1 MRRIFKIFCILCTI
15 NLYGINHLYW
25 ILPISTT
32 SAVELPLC
40 TSSDTTYCGYGT
52 LISTVVVVSYPPFSS
67 TESSTDSTKSSV
79 KYIPDRMYAKKYK
92 KKYILT
98 KDSLKEC
105 DDDKNSEVCYRYA
118 RIFNFLKYEEEAKK
132 YYDLSCKY
140 GLDIACDID
149 MQEDL
154 KRENTTNYLKEY
166 NLNDEI
172 KDYDM
177 VKQQGKN
184 AVKDCVVLSMIKEG
198 EMLWWSHSN
207 VGVCYAKYEYA
218 LEHNDTY
225 NIKYY
230 KHALCMYGYE
240 KYCDKAQ
247 DK

>member
-1 MRRIFKIFCILCTI
+1 MRRIFKIFCII
-15 NLYGINHLYW
+15 FVMNLYGINHFYW
-25 ILPISTT
+25 ILPVSITGISTSSLCASDET
-32 SAVELPLC
+32 SCAYGIVF
-40 TSSDTTYCGYGT
+40 SMVTT
-52 LISTVVVVSYPPFSS
+52 LYPSV
-67 TESSTDSTKSSV
+67 SSTDSTKSSV

-105 DDDKNSEVCYRYA
+105 DDDKNAEVCYRYA
-118 RIFNFLKYEEEAKK
+118 RIFNLLKYEEEAKK

-177 VKQQGKN
+177 AKQKGKK
-184 AVKDCVVLSMIKEG
+184 AMEFCRVLSYFEYD
-198 EMLWWSHSN
+198 EMPWWSRSN
-207 VGVCYAKYEYA
+207 VGKCYAGYEYA

-230 KHALCMYGYE
+230 KYVLCMYGYE

-247 DK
+247 DE